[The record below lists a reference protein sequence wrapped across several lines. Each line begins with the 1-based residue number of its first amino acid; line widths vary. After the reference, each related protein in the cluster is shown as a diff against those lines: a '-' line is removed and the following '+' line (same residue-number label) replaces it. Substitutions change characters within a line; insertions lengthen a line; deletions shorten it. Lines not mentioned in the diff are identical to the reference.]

1 MWALQEEFD
10 DKQNKIYFQVIPNT
24 SSQVFPRLRI
34 QLEKLKNKKKLFN
47 TICFL
52 QKTGEFE
59 VYVNSTL
66 VHSKLSGDGL
76 VDTRQKFDKISKK
89 VQEELNR
96 LE

>member
-1 MWALQEEFD
+1 MPKAKSVMWALQEEFD
-10 DKQNKIYFQVIPNT
+10 EKQNKIYFQVIPNT
-24 SSQVFPRLRI
+24 SS
-34 QLEKLKNKKKLFN
+34 
-47 TICFL
+47 

>member
-1 MWALQEEFD
+1 MPKAKSVMWALQEEFD

-24 SSQVFPRLRI
+24 SS
-34 QLEKLKNKKKLFN
+34 
-47 TICFL
+47 

>member
-24 SSQVFPRLRI
+24 SSQVSPEI
-34 QLEKLKNKKKLFN
+34 TIKLEKSNNERNDFIN
-47 TICFL
+47 FMFL